1 MNTKTNWHIAQR
13 GITRAACILILGALV
28 ALTMASHPPP
38 TQAGELLAAD
48 TMLNPDG
55 TLNLRAGTSG
65 AIDLRGWNVTL
76 DAVRGPVFAPA
87 GQPQNKPTAL
97 VWSTLGSGV
106 GSTVRAL
113 AVSGTDMYVG
123 GLFTTCGGTSGCNY
137 VAKWNGSSWSTL
149 GSGVGS
155 TVRAFAVSG
164 TDLYVGGDFTT
175 CGGTSGCNYV
185 AKWNG
190 SSWSTLGTGLNN
202 SVQALAV
209 SGTDLFVGGSFTT
222 CGGTPNCNNI
232 AKWNGSN
239 WSTLGSGVGVGS
251 TVIAL
256 AVSGTD
262 LYVGGDFT
270 TCGGTSGCNRIAK
283 WDGSNWS
290 TLGTGMGN
298 TVIALAVSGTDLYV
312 GGSFTTCGSTS
323 GCNRVAKYGSG
334 IGTCTSQATG
344 NWNTIATWNCGTV
357 PATGDSVVIA
367 NTHTVTLD
375 VNTADLKDF
384 TINSGG
390 TLTNDGNARTVSLTG
405 NWSNSGTFTPGTFI
419 GVTFDGTGAQM
430 LTGNTTFYNL
440 NVNSGSTLDVGSS
453 VVAVNGTATN
463 VGTIK
468 RLAPA
473 QAIALSADYTFN
485 DGIGQPTAIIN
496 QTGGTAMGNTT
507 VQVNAH
513 TTTAHACSAT
523 TLGGAPVT
531 RYYDITPTNGANV
544 TADITLYYFDGAS
557 NSEANGNTLAN
568 IAIYHCE
575 GGIWVRLSG
584 GTYSTGTSGNYKWV
598 KLAGHSYTAFSPFA
612 IGGGPGAPTAVT
624 LSQFSAQPGFDLVA
638 WFRQILG
645 H

>member
-1 MNTKTNWHIAQR
+1 MNTRNAWHVAR
-13 GITRAACILILGALV
+13 LVILG
-28 ALTMASHPPP
+28 
-38 TQAGELLAAD
+38 LLLSVMIVLAPNATPAAFAAPLIPAA
-48 TMLNPDG
+48 TLLNADG

-76 DAVRGPVFAPA
+76 DAVRGPVFEPA
-87 GQPQNKPTAL
+87 ETPPNVPTAL
-97 VWSTLGSGV
+97 VWSTLGTGMSGGGV
-106 GSTVRAL
+106 TAL
-113 AVSGTDMYVG
+113 
-123 GLFTTCGGTSGCNY
+123 
-137 VAKWNGSSWSTL
+137 
-149 GSGVGS
+149 
-155 TVRAFAVSG
+155 AVSG
-164 TDLYVGGDFTT
+164 TDLYVGG
-175 CGGTSGCNYV
+175 
-185 AKWNG
+185 
-190 SSWSTLGTGLNN
+190 L
-202 SVQALAV
+202 
-209 SGTDLFVGGSFTT
+209 FTT

-232 AKWNGSN
+232 AKWNGSS
-239 WSTLGSGVGVGS
+239 WSMLGTGMDSNVF
-251 TVIAL
+251 AL
-256 AVSGTD
+256 AVSGTN
-262 LYVGGDFT
+262 LYAGGYFT
-270 TCGGTSGCNRIAK
+270 TCGGTSGCN
-283 WDGSNWS
+283 
-290 TLGTGMGN
+290 
-298 TVIALAVSGTDLYV
+298 Y
-312 GGSFTTCGSTS
+312 
-323 GCNRVAKYGSG
+323 VAKYGSG

-384 TINSGG
+384 TINGG

-419 GVTFDGTGAQM
+419 GVTFDGTGTQT

-485 DGIGQPTAIIN
+485 DGVGQPTAIIN
-496 QTGGTAMGNTT
+496 QSAGTAMGNTT

-513 TTTAHACSAT
+513 ATTAHACSAT
-523 TLGGAPVT
+523 TLGGTPVK
-531 RYYDITPTNGANV
+531 RYFDITPTNGANV
-544 TADITLYYFDGAS
+544 TADITLYFFDGAS
-557 NSEANGNTLAN
+557 NSEANGNLLAN

-575 GGIWVRLSG
+575 GGTWVRLSG

-612 IGGGPGAPTAVT
+612 IGGGPGSPTAVT
-624 LSQFSAQPGFDLVA
+624 LSQFSAQPGFDLGA
-638 WFRQILG
+638 WFRKLLG
-645 H
+645 R

>member
-1 MNTKTNWHIAQR
+1 MNTRNAWHVAR
-13 GITRAACILILGALV
+13 LVILG
-28 ALTMASHPPP
+28 
-38 TQAGELLAAD
+38 LLLSVMIVLAPNATPAAFAAPLIPAA
-48 TMLNPDG
+48 TLLNADG

-76 DAVRGPVFAPA
+76 DAVRGPVFEPA
-87 GQPQNKPTAL
+87 ETPPNVPTAL
-97 VWSTLGSGV
+97 VWSTLGTGMSGGGV
-106 GSTVRAL
+106 TAL
-113 AVSGTDMYVG
+113 
-123 GLFTTCGGTSGCNY
+123 
-137 VAKWNGSSWSTL
+137 
-149 GSGVGS
+149 
-155 TVRAFAVSG
+155 AVSG
-164 TDLYVGGDFTT
+164 TDLYVGG
-175 CGGTSGCNYV
+175 
-185 AKWNG
+185 
-190 SSWSTLGTGLNN
+190 L
-202 SVQALAV
+202 
-209 SGTDLFVGGSFTT
+209 FTT

-232 AKWNGSN
+232 AKWNGSS
-239 WSTLGSGVGVGS
+239 WSTLGTGVSSDVY
-251 TVIAL
+251 AL

-262 LYVGGDFT
+262 LYVGGGFT
-270 TCGGTSGCNRIAK
+270 TCGGTSGCNRVAK
-283 WDGSNWS
+283 WNGSSWS
-290 TLGTGMGN
+290 TLGSG
-298 TVIALAVSGTDLYV
+298 VSSYVFALAVSGTDLYV
-312 GGSFTTCGSTS
+312 GGLFTTCGGTPNCNNIAKWNGSSWSMLGTGMDSNVFALAVSGTNLYAGGYFTTCGGTS
-323 GCNRVAKYGSG
+323 GCNYVAKYGSG

-384 TINSGG
+384 TINGG

-419 GVTFDGTGAQM
+419 GVTFDGTGTQT

-485 DGIGQPTAIIN
+485 DGVGQPTAIIN
-496 QTGGTAMGNTT
+496 QSAGTAMGNTT

-513 TTTAHACSAT
+513 ATTAHACSAT
-523 TLGGAPVT
+523 TLGGTPVK
-531 RYYDITPTNGANV
+531 RYFDITPTNGANV
-544 TADITLYYFDGAS
+544 TADITLYFFDGAS
-557 NSEANGNTLAN
+557 NSEANGNLLAN

-575 GGIWVRLSG
+575 GGTWVRLSG

-612 IGGGPGAPTAVT
+612 IGGGPGSPTAVT
-624 LSQFSAQPGFDLVA
+624 LSQFSAQPGFDLGA
-638 WFRQILG
+638 WFRKLLG
-645 H
+645 R